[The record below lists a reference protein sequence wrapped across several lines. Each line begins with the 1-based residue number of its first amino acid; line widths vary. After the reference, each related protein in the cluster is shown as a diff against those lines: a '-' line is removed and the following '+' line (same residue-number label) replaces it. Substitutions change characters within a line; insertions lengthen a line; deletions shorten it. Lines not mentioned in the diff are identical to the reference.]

1 MDEGEYGRLADAVM
15 RRIEEGL
22 DAAEG
27 DLDYELAAGGVLEIT
42 CAEGSKIVV
51 NRQAAAREIWVA
63 ARSGGFHY
71 RWDGAQWRDTRSGEA
86 LFAALERLLAE
97 QGGGMVRFS

>member
-1 MDEGEYGRLADAVM
+1 MDEGEYHRLADAVM
-15 RRIEEGL
+15 QRIEAGL
-22 DAAEG
+22 DAAAG

-42 CAEGSKIVV
+42 CANGSRIVV

-63 ARSGGFHY
+63 ARAGGFHY
-71 RWDGAQWRDTRSGEA
+71 RWDGAHWRDTRTGEE

-97 QGGGMVRFS
+97 QCAAEARFS